1 MTVFKTILKI
11 LNKLKGMII
20 LYTAILVAITA
31 LNQTSGNNMTNF
43 EDSKP
48 SVLIVNKDSEDN
60 IAKGF
65 EDYISKHSEIK
76 DIDTKDEDKIND
88 AIFYRDVNYVI
99 YIPKDFGKNLLDGKN
114 PSLEYKSC
122 GDEYSSYAQMMVEKY
137 IKTVLIYKDYY
148 SGAELISKVNKVVD
162 KDTKVYMKTTLD
174 TSKLSSMTQYFNIL
188 NYALLAGC
196 VYCISMILASLND
209 ETVRKRTIISSFN
222 YKKYNRIVLLSNSIV
237 IFAMWILYMILALI
251 LFKDLMFSS
260 NGLGYVINSF
270 VFTICSLTIGF
281 LIGNITQNKNAIG
294 GIVNV
299 IALGTSFLC
308 GCFVPFEYM
317 PDYVLKIAHIL
328 PTYYYVANNQ
338 LIKTMEVFNFE
349 SIKPLLINGAVIVIS
364 SFIFVAVTNY
374 VSKRKQII
382 IKNFKNAIL

>member
-76 DIDTKDEDKIND
+76 DIDTKDEEKIND

-148 SGAELISKVNKVVD
+148 SGVELISKVNKVVD

-338 LIKTMEVFNFE
+338 LIKTMEAFNFE

-382 IKNFKNAIL
+382 N

>member
-148 SGAELISKVNKVVD
+148 SGVELISKVNKVVD
-162 KDTKVYMKTTLD
+162 KDTKVYIKTTLD

-328 PTYYYVANNQ
+328 PTYYYVENNQ

-382 IKNFKNAIL
+382 N

>member
-11 LNKLKGMII
+11 LNKLKGMVI

-76 DIDTKDEDKIND
+76 DIDTKDEEKIND

-148 SGAELISKVNKVVD
+148 SGVELISKVNKVVD

-222 YKKYNRIVLLSNSIV
+222 YKKYNRIVLLSNSIE

-382 IKNFKNAIL
+382 N

>member
-11 LNKLKGMII
+11 LNKLKGMVI

-76 DIDTKDEDKIND
+76 DIDTKDEEKIND

-148 SGAELISKVNKVVD
+148 SGVELISKVNKVVD

-281 LIGNITQNKNAIG
+281 LIGNITQNKNAVG

-338 LIKTMEVFNFE
+338 LIKTMEAFNFE

-382 IKNFKNAIL
+382 N

>member
-99 YIPKDFGKNLLDGKN
+99 YIPKDFVKNLLDGKN

-382 IKNFKNAIL
+382 N

>member
-76 DIDTKDEDKIND
+76 DIDTKDEEKIND

-148 SGAELISKVNKVVD
+148 SGVELISKVNKVVD

-174 TSKLSSMTQYFNIL
+174 ISKLSSLTQYFNIL

-382 IKNFKNAIL
+382 N

>member
-174 TSKLSSMTQYFNIL
+174 TSKLSNMTQYFNIL

-328 PTYYYVANNQ
+328 STYYYVANNQ

-382 IKNFKNAIL
+382 N

>member
-48 SVLIVNKDSEDN
+48 SVLIVNKDSEDD

-76 DIDTKDEDKIND
+76 NIDTKDEDKIND

-137 IKTVLIYKDYY
+137 IKTVLVYKDYY

-196 VYCISMILASLND
+196 VYCISMILASLNE

-260 NGLGYVINSF
+260 NGLGYIINSF

-349 SIKPLLINGAVIVIS
+349 SIKPLVINGAVIVIF
-364 SFIFVAVTNY
+364 SFVFVAVTNY

-382 IKNFKNAIL
+382 N

>member
-11 LNKLKGMII
+11 LNKLKEMII

-60 IAKGF
+60 ITKGF

-148 SGAELISKVNKVVD
+148 SGVELISKVNKVVD

-338 LIKTMEVFNFE
+338 LIKTMEAFNFE

-382 IKNFKNAIL
+382 N

>member
-281 LIGNITQNKNAIG
+281 LIGNITQNKNAIV

-382 IKNFKNAIL
+382 N

>member
-60 IAKGF
+60 ITKGF

-137 IKTVLIYKDYY
+137 IKTMLIYKDYY
-148 SGAELISKVNKVVD
+148 SGVELISKVNKVVD

-382 IKNFKNAIL
+382 N

>member
-382 IKNFKNAIL
+382 N

>member
-20 LYTAILVAITA
+20 LYTAILVAITV

-382 IKNFKNAIL
+382 N